1 MSRWHT
7 VWPECTSFFSH
18 VYIDDGFTEDL
29 SSNKRQTDAGHFLP
43 LADYDED
50 DSEAI
55 ISLLQGN
62 QLSDSNHRRS
72 HQDA

>member
-1 MSRWHT
+1 

-29 SSNKRQTDAGHFLP
+29 SSNKRQTD
-43 LADYDED
+43 ADYDED